1 MFDVDYI
8 RPQGLGE
15 ALDFIKAY
23 GPDTIILAGGT
34 DVMVDM
40 RSGDLNRRYLLDVGR
55 LAELRQIKINEGK
68 LTIGAAIT
76 IAEIGKSDIIGHNAP
91 ALQIAADKFASR
103 QVRNIATIGGNVA
116 HCSPCGDTIPPLL
129 IHDAVAEVVNH
140 QGQRVVP
147 IEEMAGGPYHCTLRP
162 DELITHF
169 ILKAKPGK
177 AEFADFQKIGRRKE
191 LAIAR
196 MQRWEGGPA
205 IFAADGLFSFDIIIQ
220 LPGKPHLFENHAVLP
235 HGLAVMLQ
243 VGQLVGGDDARP
255 EGGLD
260 RPQEIGEFF
269 IQGHLLLHHLHLSQ
283 LFIGHRHERPID
295 PVHRLSDG
303 SHRLQHPHRLDT
315 AAAAHIGGNIP
326 EPA

>member
-8 RPQGLGE
+8 RPQDLGE

-40 RSGDLNRRYLLDVGR
+40 RSGDLNRKYLLDVGR

-76 IAEIGKSDIIGHNAP
+76 IAEIGKSDIIGRNAP
-91 ALQIAADKFASR
+91 SLQIAADKFASR

-129 IHDAVAEVVNH
+129 IHDAVAVVVSPA
-140 QGQRVVP
+140 GQRNLP

-162 DELITHF
+162 NELITHF
-169 ILKAKPGK
+169 ILKSKPGK

-196 MQRWEGGPA
+196 MSMAAMVGQESDRSISFIRFALGSCTPTAHRFREIEKMLLGKVPDEIQLWEAGRVLAERMIEITGRRLSAVYKEHA
-205 IFAADGLFSFDIIIQ
+205 IQGLFMRLM
-220 LPGKPHLFENHAVLP
+220 LPLTE
-235 HGLAVMLQ
+235 
-243 VGQLVGGDDARP
+243 
-255 EGGLD
+255 
-260 RPQEIGEFF
+260 
-269 IQGHLLLHHLHLSQ
+269 
-283 LFIGHRHERPID
+283 
-295 PVHRLSDG
+295 
-303 SHRLQHPHRLDT
+303 
-315 AAAAHIGGNIP
+315 
-326 EPA
+326 